1 MDRGRRLYRD
11 GAVSFVTE
19 VKREPL
25 IFAFEFD
32 EEGGARRLNWED
44 IASGPA
50 ERLGVRR
57 WLHLDRLSP
66 EVRTWLVEQSGVDLV
81 IDQALLQEDTRPR
94 CVKHGPGYLI
104 NLRGVNLNEGAD
116 PEDMIAIRIW
126 ATNSVVIS
134 LRAFHIK
141 ATQDLRDRIMEGEVP
156 ASSGAILTY
165 LAARLTD
172 RIEPVVSDLED
183 QADSF
188 EDQLIQEAG
197 SLPKSALG
205 NFRRR
210 VLQLRRY
217 IIPQRDALAQ
227 MAREGGDLFSAD
239 EILHLREIAD
249 RVTRIGEEL
258 DNIRDRSTV
267 MQEEIVEERGERM
280 NQRLFV
286 LSIISAIFLPL
297 GFVTGLFGVNVA
309 GMPGTA
315 SPLAFTFLCLGMA
328 GIAALLILI
337 LHKMRWL

>member
-1 MDRGRRLYRD
+1 M
-11 GAVSFVTE
+11 TE
-19 VKREPL
+19 ATRTPL
-25 IFAFEFD
+25 VFAFEFD
-32 EEGGARRLNWED
+32 QEGGAMRLTWED
-44 IASGPA
+44 IANGPA
-50 ERLGVRR
+50 ERPGVRR

-94 CVKHGPGYLI
+94 CVKHGNGYLI

-126 ATNSVVIS
+126 STADVVIS
-134 LRAFHIK
+134 LRAFHIL
-141 ATQDLRDRIMEGEVP
+141 AAQDLRERIMQGEVP
-156 ASSGAILTY
+156 GSSGAILTF

-183 QADSF
+183 QAGEF
-188 EDQLIQEAG
+188 EDQLIDQAG

-205 NFRRR
+205 NFRRQ

-227 MAREGGDLFSAD
+227 MAREGGDLFSPD
-239 EILHLREIAD
+239 EILHLREIGD
-249 RVTRIGEEL
+249 RVTRLGEEL

-267 MQEEIVEERGERM
+267 MQEQIVEERADRM

-297 GFVTGLFGVNVA
+297 GFVTGLFGVNVG
-309 GMPGTA
+309 GMPGTG
-315 SPLAFTFLCLGMA
+315 SPVAFTFLCLGMA
-328 GIAALLILI
+328 SIATLLVLV
-337 LHKMRWL
+337 LHRMRWL